1 MSGFGL
7 RLALAAAAAAL
18 PATLALAQS
27 YPAKPVRLV
36 VTGPPG
42 SVTDVRARWL
52 SDKLT
57 PVLGQPLVVDNRPGA
72 GGNVGSAHAAKSPAD
87 GYTILVVHQGT
98 VAINPHVYDN
108 VGWDPLADLAPITRI
123 ASNPLILAVHPSV
136 PATST
141 AELIALAKE
150 KPGQLNYSSPG
161 NGTPPHMAGELFK
174 RMAGIEVAH
183 VPYKGGAPALA
194 DLVAGRLTYSIEG
207 PVIQLP
213 QVKAGRLRALA
224 VSSAQRVA
232 ALPELP
238 TIAESGVPGYE
249 YVAWVGIAVPAATPS
264 IIVAK
269 LYAGAATVLRSPES
283 REYFAA
289 HGAEPGGETP
299 EAFTA
304 FIRAEH
310 SKWGKVVREAG
321 IKAE

>member
-1 MSGFGL
+1 MIGARPFV
-7 RLALAAAAAAL
+7 ALGVVASTL
-18 PATLALAQS
+18 PWALALAQP

-36 VTGPPG
+36 VAGPPG

-52 SDKLT
+52 SEKLT

-72 GGNVGSAHAAKSPAD
+72 GGNVGSAHAAKSAAD

-98 VAINPHVYDN
+98 LAINPHVYDN
-108 VGWDPLADLAPITRI
+108 LGYDPLADLAPITRI

-136 PATST
+136 PVSST

-150 KPGQLNYSSPG
+150 KPGQLNYGSPG

-183 VPYKGGAPALA
+183 VPYRGGAPALA
-194 DLVAGRLTYSIEG
+194 DLVAGRLAYTIEG

-213 QVKAGRLRALA
+213 QVKAGRLRVLA

-232 ALPELP
+232 ALPEVP
-238 TIAESGVPGYE
+238 TISESGVPGYE
-249 YVAWVGIAVPAATPS
+249 YVAWVGIAAPAATPRA
-264 IIVAK
+264 IVAK
-269 LYAGAATVLRSPES
+269 LHADAAAVLRAPES
-283 REYFAA
+283 REYFAG

-299 EAFTA
+299 EAFAA

-310 SKWGKVVREAG
+310 AKWGQVVREAG
-321 IKAE
+321 IKPE

>member
-72 GGNVGSAHAAKSPAD
+72 GGNVGSAHAAKSAAD

-150 KPGQLNYSSPG
+150 KPGQLNYGSPG

-183 VPYKGGAPALA
+183 VPYKGGGPALA

-213 QVKAGRLRALA
+213 QVKAGKLRALA
-224 VSSAQRVA
+224 VSGAQRVA

-249 YVAWVGIAVPAATPS
+249 YVAWIGIAAPAATPRP
-264 IIVAK
+264 IVAK
-269 LYAGAATVLRSPES
+269 LHADAATVLRSPES

-299 EAFTA
+299 EAFGA

-310 SKWGKVVREAG
+310 AKWGKVVREAG